1 MRVMLDQ
8 KMNSTYAQFQSLF
21 FDLPIVD
28 NSPKEMQNLE
38 AYHQYMMSQ
47 MSFNLTEMFLKG
59 LKSHLNMK
67 HKKIESLNMKRVSL
81 SVARIFGSDL
91 LKSPKVKPALAV
103 ALDKINKQKRLSKND
118 INECLARVE
127 DINILPYT
135 VHSR

>member
-1 MRVMLDQ
+1 
-8 KMNSTYAQFQSLF
+8 
-21 FDLPIVD
+21 
-28 NSPKEMQNLE
+28 
-38 AYHQYMMSQ
+38 
-47 MSFNLTEMFLKG
+47 
-59 LKSHLNMK
+59 MK